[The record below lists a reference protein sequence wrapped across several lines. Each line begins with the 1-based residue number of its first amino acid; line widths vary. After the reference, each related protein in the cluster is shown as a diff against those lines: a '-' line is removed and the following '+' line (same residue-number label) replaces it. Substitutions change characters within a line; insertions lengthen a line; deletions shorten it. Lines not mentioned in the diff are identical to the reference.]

1 MEIYEELAALWDAW
15 KHAYD
20 RNVTT
25 NGKFPEL
32 DRAIPFM
39 TQGYPSSLVL
49 DLCNLAHPKANP
61 TQKQLDRKKSLGEA
75 QKLLWQAAK
84 LLNEAGQPNLR
95 DLTND
100 IASALRWAELGP
112 TFMQPIGYDEM
123 GPKPNCYKTMRLYP
137 HTEGDAPALLWQTEP
152 KGRAANAPKS
162 AANGAAVRTIAKY
175 FSGYPEQAAVTSRLL
190 AMVGFD
196 VDAPTVRKVLQG
208 YTPKSNRAAQA
219 PDLLSMLPKPPKK

>member
-1 MEIYEELAALWDAW
+1 MATFEELAALYDEW
-15 KHAYD
+15 KSVHD

-25 NGKFPEL
+25 NGKLPEL
-32 DRAIPFM
+32 DRAIPCM
-39 TQGYPSSLVL
+39 TRGYPSSLVL
-49 DLCNLAHPKANP
+49 DLCNLAHPKAAP

-84 LLNEAGQPNLR
+84 LLNDAGQPSLR

-100 IASALRWAELGP
+100 IASSLKWAELGP
-112 TFMQPIGYDEM
+112 TFMQPIGYDETS
-123 GPKPNCYKTMRLYP
+123 PKPNCYKTMRLYP
-137 HTEGDAPALLWQTEP
+137 CTEGDASALLWQTEP

-175 FSGYPEQAAVTSRLL
+175 FDGYPQQAAVTSRLL
-190 AMVGFD
+190 ALAGYD

-208 YTPKSNRAAQA
+208 YTPKLNRAAQA